1 MSIFNNKWT
10 RAAIPALLLHCSI
23 GTVYCWSTFKEAIAT
38 KIGMSTFAVGWAF
51 SLAIFFLGMSA
62 AFAGK
67 MVEKNIHKSSLIA
80 CICFS
85 LGMIGTGLFIQFT
98 TGIIALLGIFLCYG
112 CIMGI
117 GLGIGYLTPV
127 KTLMLW
133 FSKQKGLAT
142 GISIMGFGLAKA
154 IATPIMEFIQNNL
167 GIEKM
172 FYILGAAYFVMMFI
186 GHLLLKKPE
195 GWVESQDNKKGENIL
210 KMFKDKTFLGI
221 WLMFFINIHCGLALI
236 TYEKQILGAAFIG
249 TAILGTIISVVPSVT
264 AAFNALGRIGY
275 STLSDKMKERNT
287 TYKIIFLSSIII
299 TAIALATFA
308 ISNGANSIV
317 FGIIT
322 IVLLVVINSGYGGG
336 FSTLPALL
344 SERFGMDKISS
355 LHGLVLS
362 AWGIAGLTG
371 NNMSELILSLTNK
384 TYDYILVATIV
395 LYVVAM
401 AICIK
406 MVGHKKE
413 EAIEQSEKNVDKTA
427 VHSK

>member
-1 MSIFNNKWT
+1 MKSLNNKWT

-23 GTVYCWSTFKEAIAT
+23 GTVYCWSTFKEAIAD

-85 LGMIGTGLFIQFT
+85 LGMIGTGAFIQYT
-98 TGIIALLGIFLCYG
+98 SGIVALLGIFLCYG

-133 FSKQKGLAT
+133 FPKQKGLAT

-154 IATPIMEFIQNNL
+154 IATPIMEALQNNL
-167 GIEKM
+167 GISKM
-172 FYILGAAYFVMMFI
+172 FYILGAAYFVMMFV

-195 GWVESQDNKKGENIL
+195 GWVEAKEDKKGENIL

-236 TYEKQILGAAFIG
+236 TYEKQILKVAFAG
-249 TAILGTIISVVPSVT
+249 TAILGTIISVIPSVT

-275 STLSDKMKERNT
+275 STISDKMKERNT
-287 TYKIIFLSSIII
+287 VYKIILLSSIAI
-299 TAIALATFA
+299 TLIALATFA
-308 ISNGANSIV
+308 ISNGANSII
-317 FGIIT
+317 FGILT
-322 IVLLVVINSGYGGG
+322 IILLVVVNSGYGGG

-344 SERFGMDKISS
+344 SERFGMEKISS

-371 NNMSELILSLTNK
+371 NNMSELILSLSNK
-384 TYDYILVATIV
+384 TYDYILVATLA
-395 LYVVAM
+395 LYIVAM
-401 AICIK
+401 VICIK
-406 MVGHKKE
+406 MVNKKE
-413 EAIEQSEKNVDKTA
+413 PMGTENIGNK
-427 VHSK
+427 